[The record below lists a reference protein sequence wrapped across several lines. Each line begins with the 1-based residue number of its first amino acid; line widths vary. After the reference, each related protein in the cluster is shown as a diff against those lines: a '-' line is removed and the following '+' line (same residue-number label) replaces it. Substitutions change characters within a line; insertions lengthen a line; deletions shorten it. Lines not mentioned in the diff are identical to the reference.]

1 VSIFFI
7 LFRYRPQMQFGII
20 MSKGLTYI
28 APSKKLGNDVG
39 ELIPSWACCRD

>member
-1 VSIFFI
+1 
-7 LFRYRPQMQFGII
+7 MQFGII

-39 ELIPSWACCRD
+39 ELIPSWACELGGWGSAG